1 MQEVIETI
9 NEFAFVASDYPVILS
24 IENHCRKYPH
34 LLQRMATI
42 FKMVFGEK
50 LMGSPLEEFPVRR
63 GGREERGGERE
74 REREREGGRER
85 TRERKRERREKAEIQ
100 SITPTLSVR
109 KLQFFFSLPPA
120 R

>member
-1 MQEVIETI
+1 MLAPHAHATCTSFLSQEVVETI

-50 LMGSPLEEFPVRR
+50 LLGSPLDDFPVRSR
-63 GGREERGGERE
+63 GGRERKGKREGERE
-74 REREREGGRER
+74 RERERGGEHFAKIMN
-85 TRERKRERREKAEIQ
+85 T
-100 SITPTLSVR
+100 
-109 KLQFFFSLPPA
+109 
-120 R
+120 

>member
-1 MQEVIETI
+1 VCICISKLKFLTHTSIISSIPDPFLVSHNIISLQEVVETI

-50 LMGSPLEEFPVRR
+50 LMGSPLDDFPVRR
-63 GGREERGGERE
+63 GRDRGGERD
-74 REREREGGRER
+74 
-85 TRERKRERREKAEIQ
+85 RREIGQRE
-100 SITPTLSVR
+100 SV
-109 KLQFFFSLPPA
+109 
-120 R
+120 